1 MVTWILHVLRLL
13 GSIISYYQGE
23 AGIKNCTNPF
33 LGIKFDNHGHKKSKY
48 PVIIS
53 NHDFQLLF
61 FGVKKIKCLP
71 ITIGFFHVNLM
82 VLWSFRNTR
91 NQQFFESEFFQIPEP
106 NGSSIP
112 KIFKMVPRSGGSLI
126 LNFFQRPRTNG
137 YYKNQIPGPNGLL
150 QGAKEGTQFWKFFC
164 LSI

>member
-1 MVTWILHVLRLL
+1 VRRVLKT
-13 GSIISYYQGE
+13 
-23 AGIKNCTNPF
+23 APTPF
-33 LGIKFDNHGHKKSKY
+33 WVSNLINHGHKKSKY

-71 ITIGFFHVNLM
+71 ITVGFFHVNLM

-91 NQQFFESEFFQIPEP
+91 KQPAVLWIWILQIPEP

-112 KIFKMVPRSGGSLI
+112 KSFTWYPGLVVLWFWFFFKEPEPMGIIKIKYPAQTGCYREQKREPNSG
-126 LNFFQRPRTNG
+126 NFS
-137 YYKNQIPGPNGLL
+137 
-150 QGAKEGTQFWKFFC
+150 ASQFK
-164 LSI
+164 LVQL